1 VDLHVVRDA
10 VRTLRER
17 NERISVRAVH
27 ALIGGSFRDLTKLL
41 RHAELLSKDEV
52 SDLDAAEPAPPPP
65 GQVHLAFQAV
75 QAAEQAM
82 GEAQTHLDERQAR
95 LRAVQ
100 RERPPA
106 TTDPHQVQDIVQAQ
120 LQHELEVLQ
129 LQKEVEAL
137 GRILEG
143 RRAERDALRT
153 DWQRLHER
161 AHDLKDRGLPAVQ
174 RRLQESRF
182 QCEVAERDAA
192 HRVRLARQQV
202 EALEA
207 SFAAMTAELARLV
220 GTRRT

>member
-1 VDLHVVRDA
+1 MQHETVVAA
-10 VRTLRER
+10 VRQLRATG
-17 NERISVRAVH
+17 ERISLRAIK
-27 ALIGGSFRDLTKLL
+27 AMTGGSYRDLGPLL
-41 RHAELLSKDEV
+41 KTILSAEEWSAV
-52 SDLDAAEPAPPPP
+52 DLDVSEPPAPPP
-65 GQVHLAFQAV
+65 GQLKLAHAAV
-75 QAAEQAM
+75 QSAEEAV
-82 GEAQTHLDERQAR
+82 GEAQNLLDERQAR
-95 LRAVQ
+95 LRTVQ
-100 RERPPA
+100 RERPA
-106 TTDPHQVQDIVQAQ
+106 STTDPHQVQDIVQAQ

-220 GTRRT
+220 GTR